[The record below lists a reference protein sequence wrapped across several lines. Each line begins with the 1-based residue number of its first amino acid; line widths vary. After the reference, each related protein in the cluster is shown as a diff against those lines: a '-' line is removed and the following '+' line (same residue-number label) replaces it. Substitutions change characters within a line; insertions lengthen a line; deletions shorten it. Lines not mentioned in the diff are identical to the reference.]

1 MQLSRLFTVTA
12 LAALLALTAPTPAQ
26 ATYPGAVGRIA
37 FGISEA
43 GNVDVHSI
51 RPDGTGLR
59 RLTDH
64 PGFDACAAY
73 DATGKRIA
81 FCSNRTGTFQIWTM
95 RADGSHERQLTRLGG
110 QALWPDFSPRD
121 NQVAFSYQAD
131 ANALADIWTIRD
143 D

>member
-59 RLTDH
+59 QLTDH

-73 DATGKRIA
+73 DASGQRIA
-81 FCSNRTGTFQIWTM
+81 FCSDRSGAGAVEIWAM
-95 RADGSHERQLTRLGG
+95 RADGSEERQLTFLNQR
-110 QALWPDFSPRD
+110 ATFPDFSPNGRR
-121 NQVAFSYQAD
+121 V
-131 ANALADIWTIRD
+131 
-143 D
+143 